1 MNRASRRSRQELWS
15 WSPASMTRFLIR
27 QSACYVILLMIC
39 TVYFTT
45 HIHLIHRIRR
55 ETYTNELE
63 IKTSSVISMKPLNS
77 NQTRTENANTESTL
91 LTGIDHALFHVTRAH
106 RWKWE
111 YPLPASPYIQR
122 SGDVLPHW
130 AYRHSFLAEPNK
142 TAGEKSVCFV
152 HVGKTSG
159 STLAC
164 YLGFRYECGKRL
176 TLPQSNLLRYT
187 GHLIHNWINDC
198 PDDTDFYLF
207 SLRDPVARIKSWF
220 TYERPA
226 VGAPKDFEYRSKKPL
241 FIDCPFKTFADLVE
255 QGLGD
260 SNIFTNVTEICH
272 ERAWDA
278 IRGRRH
284 YSRHNYYNYQY
295 YLKRI
300 KVPRNATILA
310 IRTEHLGADWASAD
324 RLLANDI
331 NVDRQ
336 ALTFPHVNPSH
347 SLSQADRHELSSTGM
362 KNLCR
367 ALCFEIKA
375 YMELFDRA
383 ANLTP
388 QQVSQSLSLLQQSCP
403 DQDRRA
409 SCQI

>member
-1 MNRASRRSRQELWS
+1 MKKASRRSRQELCS
-15 WSPASMTRFLIR
+15 LSPASTTRFIMR
-27 QSACYVILLMIC
+27 QSACYLILLMIC
-39 TVYFTT
+39 IVYFAT
-45 HIHLIHRIRR
+45 HIHILHRIRR
-55 ETYTNELE
+55 EMYTNE
-63 IKTSSVISMKPLNS
+63 IAITTSSVISMEP
-77 NQTRTENANTESTL
+77 QTNRSQTGTENAKTESTL
-91 LTGIDHALFHVTRAH
+91 MTSIDHAPFYVTRAQ
-106 RWKWE
+106 RWKWK

-130 AYRHSFLAEPNK
+130 AYRYSFLAQPNK

-164 YLGFRYECGKRL
+164 YLGFRYECGKQL
-176 TLPQSNLLRYT
+176 TLPQSNLLRHT

-198 PDDTDFYLF
+198 LDDTDFYLF

-241 FIDCPFKTFADLVE
+241 FIDCPFTTFADLVE

-278 IRGRRH
+278 ISGRRH

-300 KVPRNATILA
+300 QVPRNATILA
-310 IRTEHLGADWASAD
+310 IRTEHLETDWASAD
-324 RLLANDI
+324 HLLADGRYI
-331 NVDRQ
+331 DHQVI
-336 ALTFPHVNPSH
+336 TFPHFNPSH
-347 SLSQADRHELSSTGM
+347 NIAQADHDAISSTGM

-375 YMELFDRA
+375 YMELLDRA
-383 ANLTP
+383 VNLTP
-388 QQVSQSLSLLQQSCP
+388 QQISESLSLLRKSCP
-403 DQDRRA
+403 DQVRRA
-409 SCQI
+409 SC